1 MATIYSLR
9 RALESPLTHFA
20 TLRELRLSDGNIF
33 CSALFA
39 EARILLRGSE
49 YLLLMPLSPISLRYV
64 ERFRA
69 LSLHLTTDIVPEL
82 QVLRDEMSYESSYGD
97 IRRCDVLLEPLPHA
111 LPYSDAVAMAAED
124 RHYAEVLCDKL
135 HHLDELF
142 REYNI
147 SHRNLRKEN
156 LMIDGE
162 HNIRPIRWYYAT
174 RGYGEDSNAF
184 KLLREQIATSSAE
197 GLYLAEECGTYHC
210 SSPATAYLPYR
221 RMSEGLIAFERNAMW
236 GFVDE
241 CGVVVIEPQFTWVN
255 DFYEGRAEVMTDCGM
270 GLIDRRGNFVIP
282 PRYQIVEFDHHSGC
296 SNVLTEGEWICID
309 YSGNKIEKQ

>member
-1 MATIYSLR
+1 M
-9 RALESPLTHFA
+9 THFA
-20 TLRELRLSDGNIF
+20 TLHSLQWLQSDVIR
-33 CSALFA
+33 STLFA
-39 EARILLRGSE
+39 EARILLDERE

-69 LSLHLTTDIVPEL
+69 LSLHLSESIVPEL
-82 QVLRDEMSYESSYGD
+82 KVLRDEMYYEGSRGERMTCD
-97 IRRCDVLLEPLPHA
+97 ILLEPLPHA

-135 HHLDELF
+135 HHLEELL
-142 REYNI
+142 RIADI

-162 HNIRPIRWYYAT
+162 HNIIPIRWYYAT
-174 RGYGEDSNAF
+174 QGYGEDREA
-184 KLLREQIATSSAE
+184 LEHLREQIATLSAE
-197 GLYLAEECGTYHC
+197 GLYLAEECGSYLC
-210 SSPATAYLPYR
+210 SSPATAYLPHR
-221 RMSEGLIAFERNAMW
+221 RMSEGLIAFEQNEMW

-282 PRYQIVEFDHHSGC
+282 PRYRIVEFDHHSGY